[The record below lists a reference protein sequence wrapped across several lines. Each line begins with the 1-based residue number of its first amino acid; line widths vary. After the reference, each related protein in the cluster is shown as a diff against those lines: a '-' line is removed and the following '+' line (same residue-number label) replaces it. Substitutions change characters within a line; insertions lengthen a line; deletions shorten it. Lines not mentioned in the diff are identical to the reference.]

1 MSVENKRGRR
11 RKIVGMV
18 IGNKM
23 QKTIVVEVMRLVK
36 HPRYGKYIKRSS
48 IYKAHDEN
56 GQAKVGDKV
65 EIIETRPLSKTK
77 TTKLV
82 RIIEKAKS

>member
-1 MSVENKRGRR
+1 MSAGSERGRK
-11 RKIVGMV
+11 RKIVGIV
-18 IGNKM
+18 TGKKM
-23 QKTIVVEVMRLVK
+23 QKTITVEVLRLVK

-56 GQAKVGDKV
+56 NQAKVGDKV

-77 TTKLV
+77 STKLV
-82 RIIEKAKS
+82 RIIDKAKI

>member
-1 MSVENKRGRR
+1 MRAGSERGRK
-11 RKIVGMV
+11 RKIVGIV
-18 IGNKM
+18 TGKKM
-23 QKTIVVEVMRLVK
+23 QKTIAVEVLRLVK

-56 GQAKVGDKV
+56 NQAKVGDKV

-77 TTKLV
+77 STKLV
-82 RIIEKAKS
+82 RIIDKAKI

>member
-1 MSVENKRGRR
+1 MSTGSERGRK
-11 RKIVGMV
+11 RKIVGIV
-18 IGNKM
+18 TGKKM
-23 QKTIVVEVMRLVK
+23 QKTITVEVLRLVK

-56 GQAKVGDKV
+56 NQAKVGDKV

-77 TTKLV
+77 STKLV
-82 RIIEKAKS
+82 RIIDKAKI